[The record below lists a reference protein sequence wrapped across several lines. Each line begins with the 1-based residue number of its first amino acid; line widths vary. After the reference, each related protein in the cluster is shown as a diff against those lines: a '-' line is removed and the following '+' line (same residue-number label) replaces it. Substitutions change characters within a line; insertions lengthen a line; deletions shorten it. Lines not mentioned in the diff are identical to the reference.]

1 VDRPSNAPEACVGP
15 ASEQAGKASACEG
28 CPNQAAC
35 ASGAGKQVDPAIA
48 QVQERMREVKHKIL
62 VLSGKG
68 GVGKSTV
75 SAQLAWTLASQGYSV
90 GLLDIDIC
98 GPSAPRM
105 LGVEG
110 HEVRKSNFGWSPV
123 YASENL
129 AVMSVA
135 FMLQGRNDAVIWRG
149 PRKNGLIKQF
159 LTDVEWGPLDFLVV
173 DAPPGTS
180 DEHISICQ
188 YLTACGVDG
197 AVIVTTP
204 QEMSLLDVRK
214 EISFTAKV
222 GVRVLGVV
230 ENMAGFACPSC
241 KTTSDIFPA
250 VTGGARAMSAE
261 MKVPFLGS
269 LPIDPL
275 LLQSCEEGKCYVET
289 HPTAPAVQPLLKLV
303 DTLLDASPQLKQTK
317 QERLAEANVNMADSA
332 APAASAA
339 AAPAAP
345 AASATALASSC
356 CPCGMRRMPRVSV
369 ACSLLPARFCLRWAR
384 HPWAAL
390 RSPRGSSRCLRDR
403 CCTTGCTRP
412 AKWRNNPSKPTPPSS
427 ASPCSES
434 ARPKHLLCRRRSWL
448 PDPHR
453 LQS

>member
-1 VDRPSNAPEACVGP
+1 
-15 ASEQAGKASACEG
+15 
-28 CPNQAAC
+28 
-35 ASGAGKQVDPAIA
+35 
-48 QVQERMREVKHKIL
+48 
-62 VLSGKG
+62 
-68 GVGKSTV
+68 
-75 SAQLAWTLASQGYSV
+75 
-90 GLLDIDIC
+90 
-98 GPSAPRM
+98 M

-188 YLTACGVDG
+188 VGEDSCGGRWCVGCAPLRPEPLSVCSSLLTGLLLVPPFVCVACAPFQYLTACGVDG

-241 KTTSDIFPA
+241 KSTSDIFPA

-289 HPTAPAVQPLLKLV
+289 HPSAPAVQPLLKLV

-317 QERLAEANVNMADSA
+317 QERLAEANANMADSA
-332 APAASAA
+332 APVASAA
-339 AAPAAP
+339 AAAAP
-345 AASATALASSC
+345 ASSASATVLVSSWLSVWNAKDAAGISGLFAPSGTFLSPMGQTSVGRAAIAAGFVKMFAGPLLHDGLHPASEVEEQSLEANTAIVRVTLQRKRKAEAPALSEAEQ
-356 CPCGMRRMPRVSV
+356 
-369 ACSLLPARFCLRWAR
+369 
-384 HPWAAL
+384 AA
-390 RSPRGSSRCLRDR
+390 G
-403 CCTTGCTRP
+403 
-412 AKWRNNPSKPTPPSS
+412 PTPPTVMTLVAQRDAQSS
-427 ASPCSES
+427 IGWSIVAAIGVSKVAP
-434 ARPKHLLCRRRSWL
+434 PPQK
-448 PDPHR
+448 
-453 LQS
+453 